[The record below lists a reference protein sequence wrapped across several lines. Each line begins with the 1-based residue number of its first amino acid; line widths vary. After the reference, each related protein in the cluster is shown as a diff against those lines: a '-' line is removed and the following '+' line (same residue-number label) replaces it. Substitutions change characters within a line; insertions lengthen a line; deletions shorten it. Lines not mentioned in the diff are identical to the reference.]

1 MDPQLWWYTARAGGI
16 VALALTAG
24 SVIWGLLLSTRVL
37 QGRPSGAW
45 LLDLHRFLGGA
56 AVIFTGIHLAGLVA
70 DTYVHF
76 GVADLLVPFASDWK
90 TGAVAWG
97 IVAFYLLR
105 GRRAE
110 LARHEPDPAP
120 VVEADPPHGLRPL
133 LDRGAP
139 RATAGTDA
147 GNPVYVGTMVGLIV
161 LVAGLTLYRI
171 LTARQVPR
179 RLHLP
184 DADHVLTAAVSRS
197 HPRQAAPR

>member
-97 IVAFYLLR
+97 IVAFYLLL
-105 GRRAE
+105 AVE
-110 LARHEPDPAP
+110 LSSLVMNRIPRLWWKRIHLTSYILFWTG
-120 VVEADPPHGLRPL
+120 VLHGAL
-133 LDRGAP
+133 
-139 RATAGTDA
+139 AGTDA
-147 GNPVYVGTMVGLIV
+147 GNPVYVGTMVSLIV
-161 LVAGLTLYRI
+161 LVAGLTLYRV
-171 LTARQVPR
+171 LTARKFRGVFTTP
-179 RLHLP
+179 
-184 DADHVLTAAVSRS
+184 
-197 HPRQAAPR
+197 APTSF

>member
-1 MDPQLWWYTARAGGI
+1 VDPQLWWYTARAGGI

-37 QGRPSGAW
+37 QGGPSAAW

-97 IVAFYLLR
+97 IVAFYLL
-105 GRRAE
+105 
-110 LARHEPDPAP
+110 LA
-120 VVEADPPHGLRPL
+120 VEATSLVMNRIPRLWWKRTCCSGPVCST
-133 LDRGAP
+133 AP
-139 RATAGTDA
+139 WRAPMRATRSTS
-147 GNPVYVGTMVGLIV
+147 
-161 LVAGLTLYRI
+161 
-171 LTARQVPR
+171 ARWS
-179 RLHLP
+179 
-184 DADHVLTAAVSRS
+184 AWSCSSRD
-197 HPRQAAPR
+197 